1 LDFEMIPSGKSALNY
16 QISAPSWAFVAILTI
31 CRAIT
36 YTGRKHQHIMIIA
49 QSVSH
54 YYSQDHPL
62 SFKDWQIAEAEQWLL
77 LGDSGSGK
85 TTLINIISG
94 LLKPS
99 SGKVIIKDTDI
110 YQLKGKDRDHFRGQH
125 IGIIF
130 QKPHIIKSLT
140 IMENLVIAQSFALLK
155 EDKRRVE
162 EVLESLGIAHKKNA
176 YPNELSYG
184 QLQRVSIAR
193 AVINKP
199 TLVIADE
206 PTSSLDDR
214 NAEAVIT
221 LLAEQSRINGSTL
234 VVSTH
239 DQRVKDSFDK
249 KYIL

>member
-1 LDFEMIPSGKSALNY
+1 
-16 QISAPSWAFVAILTI
+16 
-31 CRAIT
+31 
-36 YTGRKHQHIMIIA
+36 MIIV

-54 YYSQDHPL
+54 NYSQDHTL
-62 SFKDWQIAEAEQWLL
+62 SFRDWQIEEAEQWLL

-94 LLKPS
+94 LLKPA
-99 SGKVIIKDTDI
+99 SGKVIINDTDI
-110 YQLKGKDRDHFRGQH
+110 YQLNGKDRDHFRGQQ

-130 QKPHIIKSLT
+130 QKPHVIRSLSV
-140 IMENLVIAQSFALLK
+140 MENLFIAQSFALLK
-155 EDKRRVE
+155 EDRARVE
-162 EVLESLGIAHKKNA
+162 EVLESLGIGHKKNA
-176 YPNELSYG
+176 YPDELSYG

-199 TLVIADE
+199 ALLIADE

-214 NAEAVIT
+214 NAETVIR

-234 VVSTH
+234 IVSTH
-239 DQRVKDSFDK
+239 DQRVKESFDK

>member
-1 LDFEMIPSGKSALNY
+1 
-16 QISAPSWAFVAILTI
+16 
-31 CRAIT
+31 
-36 YTGRKHQHIMIIA
+36 MIIA

-54 YYSQDHPL
+54 SYSQDHTL
-62 SFKDWQIAEAEQWLL
+62 SFKDWQIEEAEQWLL
-77 LGDSGSGK
+77 LGESGSGK
-85 TTLINIISG
+85 TTLMNIISG

-99 SGKVIIKDTDI
+99 GGKVMIKDTDL

-130 QKPHIIKSLT
+130 QKPHLIKSLT
-140 IMENLVIAQSFALLK
+140 VMENLLIAQSFALLK
-155 EDKRRVE
+155 EDRLRVE
-162 EVLESLGIAHKKNA
+162 EVLESLGIAQKKNA
-176 YPNELSYG
+176 YPSELSYG

-193 AVINKP
+193 AVINRP
-199 TLVIADE
+199 TLLIADE

-214 NAEAVIT
+214 NAETVIR
-221 LLAEQSRINGSTL
+221 LLAEQSQLNGSTL